1 MATTPIKVVADRNA
15 VKYDG
20 LNSADIAALI
30 ADFTVT
36 AETATALTF
45 TSDAVSYTVPAGG
58 WITYWEGAVREEP
71 FANDDDFRDV
81 YRTDD
86 LEEAHYH
93 EITLTSGP
101 ALPLD

>member
-1 MATTPIKVVADRNA
+1 MATTPVKVVTNRLA

-20 LNSADIAALI
+20 TNSAAIAALI
-30 ADFTVT
+30 DDFTVT
-36 AETATALTF
+36 AETAATLTF
-45 TSDAVSYTVPAGG
+45 TSNGVTYTVPTGA

-71 FANDDDFRDV
+71 FANDDDFRDL

-93 EITLTSGP
+93 QVTLTSGP